1 MTAQEYIDGLINL
14 KDKAELEQKLV
25 IVVNDLANEGFELA
39 DIKRYIIELINKN
52 FYTNKQ

>member
-25 IVVNDLANEGFELA
+25 IVVNDLANEGFELS
-39 DIKRYIIELINKN
+39 DIKRYIIELIDKN
-52 FYTNKQ
+52 FYVNK

>member
-52 FYTNKQ
+52 FYVNK

>member
-39 DIKRYIIELINKN
+39 DIKRYIIELINRN
-52 FYTNKQ
+52 FYVNK

>member
-25 IVVNDLANEGFELA
+25 VVVNDLANEGFELA